1 MPKLDKIPDNE
12 ILDLYNDSIKNIIAD
27 DADQE
32 LDMPTIN
39 INMEEIDVESQR
51 MSKLITERLS
61 DYYFSKE
68 YIDEHP
74 YIPTKIML
82 VMNNIRRLL
91 KMLSVNEKAQD
102 SLILGVSYNIGKGSL
117 YGSLTALQ
125 NAMLNIQTQLNNL
138 VKELED
144 IFSKMQDECD
154 KTFKEKDLEKQS
166 DGTIIVR
173 GAREL
178 IQEIEN
184 MQRSG
189 KIGDK
194 VKLEEIK
201 KAPEEMSAEELDNEL
216 SMDDLV
222 QK

>member
-12 ILDLYNDSIKNIIAD
+12 ILDLYNESVKNIIMD

-32 LDMPTIN
+32 LDMPTIS

-125 NAMLNIQTQLNNL
+125 NAMLSIQNQLNHL
-138 VKELED
+138 VTELEE
-144 IFSKMQDECD
+144 IFSKMQAECD

-184 MQRSG
+184 MQKSG

-201 KAPEEMSAEELDNEL
+201 KSPEEMSAEELDNDL
-216 SMDDLV
+216 SLDDLIE
-222 QK
+222 K